1 MVVWEKEINKNKQGG
16 DKYYWGVPK
25 EYPPL
30 PKNIKLG
37 HFYLNLGQN
46 YLVDE
51 LNKPINEQKQIKSH
65 QKMLSIEV
73 NHLIVEHFLPVDE
86 VFYLD
91 GEMKMLEDE
100 CIEGDEVKSDFPT
113 QSKLIKN
120 L

>member
-1 MVVWEKEINKNKQGG
+1 
-16 DKYYWGVPK
+16 
-25 EYPPL
+25 
-30 PKNIKLG
+30 
-37 HFYLNLGQN
+37 
-46 YLVDE
+46 
-51 LNKPINEQKQIKSH
+51 
-65 QKMLSIEV
+65 MLSIEV